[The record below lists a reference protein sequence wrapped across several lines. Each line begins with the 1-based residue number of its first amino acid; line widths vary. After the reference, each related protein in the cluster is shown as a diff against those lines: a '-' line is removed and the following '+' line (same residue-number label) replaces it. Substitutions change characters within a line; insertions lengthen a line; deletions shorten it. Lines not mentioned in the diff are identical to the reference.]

1 MSSNLLQYIGQ
12 DDITFPEDILN
23 LAFFDLDQRVNNVEA
38 RETLRFYIQGNLA
51 TAQNLLNFP
60 WPFETLEIEAALAVK
75 TVPVGADIIVQGFVS
90 GSTIWDAADRPKIL
104 NGQKFGVFSPLG
116 NFGANLEKDFEM
128 NFVAEQVGTAASGAD
143 LSLIIRAELA
153 PPV

>member
-23 LAFFDLDQRVNNVEA
+23 LAFFDLDQRINNVEK
-38 RETLRFYIQGNLA
+38 RETLRFYIQGTIVKL
-51 TAQNLLNFP
+51 QNLLNFP

-75 TVPVGADIIVQGFVS
+75 AAPVGDDIIVQGFVS
-90 GSTIWDAADRPKIL
+90 GNPIWDAADRPKIL
-104 NGQKFGVFSPLG
+104 AGQKFGAFSPLSNIG
-116 NFGANLEKDFEM
+116 QNILKDSEM
-128 NFVAEQVGTAASGAD
+128 NFAADQVGFAAPGAD